1 MFLLHVRRLQERREN
16 NLNLK
21 AYDFLCVELLC
32 ALKRK
37 TGKVLGLCSF
47 EEARK
52 MLVLLEVIND
62 KALLLL
68 LDDSTSRNP

>member
-1 MFLLHVRRLQERREN
+1 MQPN
-16 NLNLK
+16 
-21 AYDFLCVELLC
+21 FLCVELLW

-37 TGKVLGLCSF
+37 TGKVLGMCSF

-52 MLVLLEVIND
+52 MLVLISDMEVIND